1 MINVSIVMTNKPAGF
16 KEALA
21 KYLISMKAKG
31 ALCEVEPPSLVSYH
45 TSVRRCW
52 RVKQINPVQVGCM
65 VAHSFTNEAG
75 DVYHLTLAA
84 TGPRRDLFEQL
95 LRDDT
100 PFSISTR
107 YIQNEAGKL
116 LQVVGLDITTNKDP
130 DTVVTQI
137 KKGV

>member
-21 KYLISMKAKG
+21 KYLLSMKAKG
-31 ALCEVEPPSLVSYH
+31 ALCEVEPPSLVPYH

-52 RVKQINPVQVGCM
+52 RVKQTNPAQVGCM
-65 VAHSFTNEAG
+65 VAHSYTNETG
-75 DVYHLTLAA
+75 DVYYLTLVA

-95 LRDDT
+95 LRDNA
-100 PFSISTR
+100 PFSVSTR

-116 LQVVGLDITTNKDP
+116 LQVVGLDITVHHEP
-130 DTVVTQI
+130 DTIVTQI